1 MPQKDKQRE
10 NKEKVEKWLA
20 EKGRKPGD
28 KLEVVDEDVASP
40 STPRIK
46 KEVEVL

>member
-1 MPQKDKQRE
+1 MPQKDKQKE
-10 NKEKVEKWLA
+10 NREKVEKWLRD
-20 EKGRKPGD
+20 KKRKSGD
-28 KLEVVDEDVASP
+28 TLVIEEGNMASP

>member
-1 MPQKDKQRE
+1 MSKDKQKE

-20 EKGRKPGD
+20 EKGRKQGD
-28 KLEVVDEDVASP
+28 KLVTANEDVASP